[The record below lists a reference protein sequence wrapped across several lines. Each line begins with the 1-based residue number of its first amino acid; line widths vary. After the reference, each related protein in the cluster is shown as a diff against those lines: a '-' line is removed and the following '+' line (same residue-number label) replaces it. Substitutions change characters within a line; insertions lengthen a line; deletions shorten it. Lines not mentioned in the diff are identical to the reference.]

1 MGIDVPEILAG
12 LGVAKDSTEAV
23 KEVGDYALIAFYY
36 FLRLGGYTLKVKRN
50 YKQQTVQFKL

>member
-36 FLRLGGYTLKVKRN
+36 FFAVRGVYVESKEEI
-50 YKQQTVQFKL
+50 